1 MPRLVAR
8 ISEAFNNLQC
18 LVFSSRVAMKCR
30 DSLCLMRC
38 PRCWTQE
45 SFPASV
51 PGCVPQLCPN
61 STLGHDQSM
70 HRPFP
75 FSAAPRSQSTQ
86 AGWEPQIAPA
96 DLMHVPQDLLGHA
109 LLGNLDTTTVAP
121 REGDREWIFNTIPKG
136 RALKYELHAG
146 VPT

>member
-18 LVFSSRVAMKCR
+18 LAFSSRVAMKCN
-30 DSLCLMRC
+30 DSFRSMQC

-45 SFPASV
+45 SFPASA

-70 HRPFP
+70 HRPCP
-75 FSAAPRSQSTQ
+75 FSAVPRSQSTQ
-86 AGWEPQIAPA
+86 AGWEPQITPA
-96 DLMHVPQDLLGHA
+96 DLMRVPWDLLGHA
-109 LLGNLDTTTVAP
+109 LQGNPDTTTVAQ
-121 REGDREWIFNTIPKG
+121 REGDTEWMCNTIPKG
-136 RALKYELHAG
+136 IVLKYELHAG
-146 VPT
+146 VQG